1 MKPVPSC
8 AAGSD
13 AVAGQTRQ
21 ALTESNRSK
30 ARTSAAVLG
39 LAISM
44 GASTLL
50 VPQQGEAAV
59 SKHLPATDM
68 ENGMPASPKADPKSD
83 QGLAGASPLYESE
96 ISHNQEPVSSVEQL
110 RQRLNGVSEIDEPN
124 DLELNVREIG
134 GTAQA
139 KAPPALTENLSSI
152 ETAAISEADK
162 GKPEPSFLVAP
173 VSSQQPEFLFS
184 ASSTTA
190 ASLEVSLPSVNHLPN
205 DDELGMAPIEGTLTA
220 PEEQLHRTITPGSGI
235 YTADQS
241 DSIAAPEMLMST
253 EIPLAGSQQNL
264 NQQNLVEV
272 QAGITAELEGTQIN
286 IEYSNP
292 IPLPELLPLSEAV
305 DQVEPIRE
313 VALEKAELEP
323 ATWSQEEVAREIS
336 PEPEAERPIAIKP
349 VEFQFTATP
358 LPIESNP
365 GSEVVVAPDL
375 TNAVV
380 IESSGATSAASRIY
394 QVGVGET
401 LDAIA
406 QKNNVSLSDLM
417 AANQI
422 GDPNF
427 IKAKEKIKIPLID
440 KENSTSMNSTATDK
454 FSSSEVSTEYS
465 VDQSSSPVVLGTDAI
480 YPLAPTRRTKA
491 NSESLESTNVR
502 NDHWQNMGRRASD
515 SQTKTPYVSSLKAD
529 LEKLRQQYPMA
540 NPEDQYQSQPELPIQ
555 SAGQPS
561 QTVMVTVPDLPV
573 AEDKSSH
580 VAIRI
585 AEVSQDVASEN
596 PAEIPQLPA
605 NGYVQD
611 LMSDI
616 ERLRQNRE
624 AQEAAKIQWQGN
636 QSDTSGEGEFSALA
650 PEQSSEE
657 SNQVLQAAID
667 DKPDEKRQRPA
678 TLSPENA
685 KDPREQEA
693 NSRDLLAT
701 GASGSAAY
709 QPLLQAA
716 TGQMV
721 SPQLPPLN
729 GPDTYLPDSRAI
741 FNGYIWPANGLLS
754 SGYGW
759 RWGRM
764 HNGID
769 IAGPVGTPIFAAAAG
784 VVTYAG
790 WNSGGYGNLVE
801 IEHPDGSFTIY
812 AHNHRIVVQE
822 GQEVDQGEQV
832 AEMGSTGFSTGPHL
846 HFEIHPSGEGAV
858 NPIAYLPGE

>member
-1 MKPVPSC
+1 
-8 AAGSD
+8 
-13 AVAGQTRQ
+13 
-21 ALTESNRSK
+21 
-30 ARTSAAVLG
+30 
-39 LAISM
+39 
-44 GASTLL
+44 
-50 VPQQGEAAV
+50 
-59 SKHLPATDM
+59 M

-83 QGLAGASPLYESE
+83 QGLAGASLLYESE
-96 ISHNQEPVSSVEQL
+96 ISHNEEPVSSVEQF

-124 DLELNVREIG
+124 DLDLNVIAIP

-139 KAPPALTENLSSI
+139 IAPPALTENLSSI
-152 ETAAISEADK
+152 EPAATSEADK

-184 ASSTTA
+184 GSSTTA

-205 DDELGMAPIEGTLTA
+205 DQLGMAPIEGTLSA

-241 DSIAAPEMLMST
+241 DSIAAQEMLMAPEEIPLA
-253 EIPLAGSQQNL
+253 EIPLAGS
-264 NQQNLVEV
+264 QQNLVEV
-272 QAGITAELEGTQIN
+272 QAGITAELKGTQIN

-292 IPLPELLPLSEAV
+292 IPLPEMLPLSEAV
-305 DQVEPIRE
+305 DRVEPIRE

-323 ATWSQEEVAREIS
+323 ATWSQEEVARQIS
-336 PEPEAERPIAIKP
+336 PLPEAQRPIPIKP

-358 LPIESNP
+358 LPLESNP

-427 IKAKEKIKIPLID
+427 IKAKEKIKIP
-440 KENSTSMNSTATDK
+440 MNSTAADK
-454 FSSSEVSTEYS
+454 FSSSQVSTEYS

-491 NSESLESTNVR
+491 NSESLASTNVR
-502 NDHWQNMGRRASD
+502 NDHWQNMGRRPSD

-540 NPEDQYQSQPELPIQ
+540 NPEAQYQSQPELPIQ
-555 SAGQPS
+555 SAGQHS

-573 AEDKSSH
+573 ADDQSSQT
-580 VAIRI
+580 AIQI
-585 AEVSQDVASEN
+585 PEVSQDVASEN
-596 PAEIPQLPA
+596 PAEIPQTPA

-624 AQEAAKIQWQGN
+624 AQEAAKIQWQAN
-636 QSDTSGEGEFSALA
+636 QSAPSGAGEFIGSA
-650 PEQSSEE
+650 PEQSSEA
-657 SNQVLQAAID
+657 SNQVLQAARD
-667 DKPDEKRQRPA
+667 DKPNEKRQRQA
-678 TLSPENA
+678 TLYPENA
-685 KDPREQEA
+685 KDPREEEANEEA

-701 GASGSAAY
+701 GSSGSAAY
-709 QPLLQAA
+709 QPLLEAA

-729 GPDTYLPDSRAI
+729 GPDTYLPDGRAI

-769 IAGPVGTPIFAAAAG
+769 IAGPVGTPIFAAASG

-812 AHNHRIVVQE
+812 AHNHRILVQE

>member
-21 ALTESNRSK
+21 ALTESHRSK

-44 GASTLL
+44 GASNLL

-68 ENGMPASPKADPKSD
+68 ANGMPASPKADPKSD
-83 QGLAGASPLYESE
+83 RGSADTSPLRYESE
-96 ISHNQEPVSSVEQL
+96 MSQTEAPLSSVDRL
-110 RQRLNGVSEIDEPN
+110 RQRFNNDVSEIDEPN
-124 DLELNVREIG
+124 QIELKVTEIG
-134 GTAQA
+134 SNARPED
-139 KAPPALTENLSSI
+139 PPALTQDLSSM
-152 ETAAISEADK
+152 EAAIATDADM
-162 GKPEPSFLVAP
+162 GKPEPSFLVEP
-173 VSSQQPEFLFS
+173 VSSKQPEFMFS
-184 ASSTTA
+184 GSSTTA
-190 ASLEVSLPSVNHLPN
+190 ASLEVSLPSVNYLSN
-205 DDELGMAPIEGTLTA
+205 DELGMTPTEGTLTA
-220 PEEQLHRTITPGSGI
+220 PGEQLHRTITPGSGI
-235 YTADQS
+235 YTADRS
-241 DSIAAPEMLMST
+241 DSIADQEMLMAPS
-253 EIPLAGSQQNL
+253 PLLSASQQNP
-264 NQQNLVEV
+264 VEV
-272 QAGITAELEGTQIN
+272 EAGTTGAEWKVPQIN

-292 IPLPELLPLSEAV
+292 IPVPELLSESEAT
-305 DQVEPIRE
+305 DPVETARE
-313 VALEKAELEP
+313 IAVEKAELEP
-323 ATWSQEEVAREIS
+323 LSWSQEEVAREIS
-336 PEPEAERPIAIKP
+336 SEAEAQLPIAIEP
-349 VEFQFTATP
+349 VEFQFAPTSRP
-358 LPIESNP
+358 LESNP
-365 GSEVVVAPDL
+365 ESEVVVSPDL

-380 IESSGATSAASRIY
+380 IESSGATAAASRIY

-406 QKNNVSLSDLM
+406 EKNNVSVSDLM

-427 IKAKEKIKIPLID
+427 IKAKEQIKIPLID
-440 KENSTSMNSTATDK
+440 KENFTSRNASTSEDFPSD
-454 FSSSEVSTEYS
+454 EVSTDYS
-465 VDQSSSPVVLGTDAI
+465 VDGSSSPVVLGTDAI
-480 YPLAPTRRTKA
+480 YPLAPTRRMKA
-491 NSESLESTNVR
+491 KSESIKSIALPSDDR
-502 NDHWQNMGRRASD
+502 QNMGTVTSD
-515 SQTKTPYVSSLKAD
+515 AQTKTPYVNSLKAD
-529 LEKLRQQYPMA
+529 LEKLREQYPMA
-540 NPEDQYQSQPELPIQ
+540 TPEAQYQSEPELPIEMG
-555 SAGQPS
+555 SSWQPS

-573 AEDKSSH
+573 ADSQPSRA
-580 VAIRI
+580 AIEI
-585 AEVSQDVASEN
+585 AQGIQDVASEN
-596 PAEIPQLPA
+596 PAEVPQPPT

-624 AQEAAKIQWQGN
+624 DQEAAKVQWEAN
-636 QSDTSGEGEFSALA
+636 EPDASGEGYFRTIA
-650 PEQSSEE
+650 PELSSEE
-657 SNQVLQAAID
+657 SDRVLQAAID

-685 KDPREQEA
+685 KDPREQEQT
-693 NSRDLLAT
+693 SRDLLAT
-701 GASGSAAY
+701 GSSGTAAY
-709 QPLLQAA
+709 QPLLQPT

-729 GPDTYLPDSRAI
+729 GPETYLPDSRAI
-741 FNGYIWPANGLLS
+741 FNGYIWPANGILS

-769 IAGPVGTPIFAAAAG
+769 IAGPVGTPIFAAASG

-790 WNSGGYGNLVE
+790 WNDGGYGNLVE
-801 IEHPDGSFTIY
+801 IEHPDGSFTVY
-812 AHNHRIVVQE
+812 AHNHRIVVRE
-822 GQEVDQGEQV
+822 GQEVGQGEQV

-846 HFEIHPSGEGAV
+846 HFEIHPSGDGAV